1 MFGKCFVFALL
12 FSSLSITVFGQKKLV
27 NDPDF
32 YWSLQS
38 LNMIGDKKVS
48 SVKREIFH
56 ILEFASDAKKSARLY
71 GKQQFLMNDAEI
83 DCHGETTKRGEKS
96 IGLVEVKQL
105 KNGEMVI
112 YGYDSATDIN
122 AAVTLYIKHDVLLGS
137 TQLEWIGESKKI
149 TANLIFGG
157 KSTLKITKNGEMTAS
172 ISWNHDGSGKWMKL
186 SKAGKYSGGDLSK
199 AETTLAVSGN
209 DASTEN

>member
-1 MFGKCFVFALL
+1 MFGKYLVFALL
-12 FSSLSITVFGQKKLV
+12 FSSVSMTVFGQKKLI

-38 LNMIGDKKVS
+38 LNLIGDKKVS
-48 SVKREIFH
+48 SVKREIFQ

-83 DCHGETTKRGEKS
+83 DCHGETTRRDEKS
-96 IGLVEVKQL
+96 IGLVEVKQM

-112 YGYDSATDIN
+112 YGYASATDTK
-122 AAVTLYIKHDVLLGS
+122 AAVTLYIKHDIQLGS

-149 TANLIFGG
+149 TANLTFGG
-157 KSTLKITKNGEMTAS
+157 KSSLKITKNGEMTAS

-186 SKAGKYSGGDLSK
+186 SKAGKYSGGELSTT
-199 AETTLAVSGN
+199 ETTVAVSG
-209 DASTEN
+209 DESSTEN